1 MNLKILLKVIKAY
14 IEYLGKFKFITFVL
28 FGVFVAGLS
37 SLEPLFFAKVISYIE
52 NFYETGNFETHNF
65 IRFLGFWA
73 IFILFNVT
81 FVYIYRYFINDKPP
95 LSFLNYVAKKYAGSA
110 YKMTMG
116 TYLGKKQGSIYKNFD
131 RGIEVHFRS
140 MFWLFN
146 QFIPTVSS
154 LIIILVI
161 MLWTSPIMTAASLAM
176 LPFMAIAGYITMKKT
191 RGPQKKVN
199 KIWIDAFGVIGD
211 FLGNMSLGKI
221 LSLESNFIKKF
232 HIKIQE
238 GLSNQLL
245 VSRWWSA
252 NDVITRIFVMISR
265 FIVLGLGVYLISTGE
280 ISLAT
285 LILMVGYLGFVYF
298 PLTFLFNSLGQMQEW
313 EVQIKKFYDEFETV
327 DTEHL
332 DNGNDIENTQGNIE
346 FRNVHFS
353 YDTKRKI
360 LKNLS
365 FAVKKGQKVALV
377 GSTGAG
383 KSTITNLLFRFWDIK
398 KGEILLDGQNIA
410 KISKKS
416 LRKHIGIVS
425 QDNSLFNMSV
435 KENLLLAKP
444 DASEKELKN
453 ALTKASADFVF
464 ELEDGIDTLIGE
476 RGLKLSG
483 GEKQRISIARL
494 FLKNPEVLILDE
506 ATSALDTATE
516 QKITAALDTLMK
528 GRTSII
534 IAHRLSTIQ
543 NADTIFMLENG
554 EIVESGTYDELIAK
568 NGKFAQMANPEHLVI
583 R

>member
-1 MNLKILLKVIKAY
+1 
-14 IEYLGKFKFITFVL
+14 
-28 FGVFVAGLS
+28 
-37 SLEPLFFAKVISYIE
+37 
-52 NFYETGNFETHNF
+52 
-65 IRFLGFWA
+65 
-73 IFILFNVT
+73 
-81 FVYIYRYFINDKPP
+81 
-95 LSFLNYVAKKYAGSA
+95 
-110 YKMTMG
+110 
-116 TYLGKKQGSIYKNFD
+116 
-131 RGIEVHFRS
+131 

-365 FAVKKGQKVALV
+365 FAVKK
-377 GSTGAG
+377 
-383 KSTITNLLFRFWDIK
+383 
-398 KGEILLDGQNIA
+398 
-410 KISKKS
+410 
-416 LRKHIGIVS
+416 
-425 QDNSLFNMSV
+425 
-435 KENLLLAKP
+435 
-444 DASEKELKN
+444 
-453 ALTKASADFVF
+453 
-464 ELEDGIDTLIGE
+464 
-476 RGLKLSG
+476 
-483 GEKQRISIARL
+483 
-494 FLKNPEVLILDE
+494 
-506 ATSALDTATE
+506 
-516 QKITAALDTLMK
+516 
-528 GRTSII
+528 
-534 IAHRLSTIQ
+534 
-543 NADTIFMLENG
+543 
-554 EIVESGTYDELIAK
+554 
-568 NGKFAQMANPEHLVI
+568 
-583 R
+583 